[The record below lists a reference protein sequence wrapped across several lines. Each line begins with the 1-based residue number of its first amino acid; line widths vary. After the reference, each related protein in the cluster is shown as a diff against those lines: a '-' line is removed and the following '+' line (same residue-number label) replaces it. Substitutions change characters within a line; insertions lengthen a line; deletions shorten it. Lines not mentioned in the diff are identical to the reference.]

1 MPDGSASH
9 NTIKR
14 HRSARF
20 VLPAETMIPP
30 LPASITIT
38 EPTIAHHA
46 ATVLRL
52 KPNTH
57 LTVIHAE
64 LEASYLAKVC
74 DVNSKHLTLE
84 ILSEDETVS
93 DGLPHI
99 TLMAALIKGQ
109 RWDWLLQKATE
120 LGVRTIQPV
129 ITQRTVVKTEEWK
142 NKLPRWQDITR
153 AAVEQCDGRFL
164 PNILEPLPIRQAAQG
179 IANTTTKLV
188 MMERG
193 EGRVSLMKALSQ
205 PLPKSLCIAVGPEGG
220 LTPDELEHLI
230 ANGFQ
235 PIHYGRRILKAET
248 AAIACLAGIVAIYDD
263 AHHDAEEAASS

>member
-1 MPDGSASH
+1 MTEAIPAP
-9 NTIKR
+9 NTVKR

-30 LPASITIT
+30 LPTSITIT

-57 LTVIHAE
+57 LTVIHTK
-64 LEASYLAKVC
+64 LEASYLAKVL
-74 DVNSKHLTLE
+74 DITTKHLTLE
-84 ILSEDETVS
+84 ILSQDEAVS

-120 LGVRTIQPV
+120 LGVRTIQP
-129 ITQRTVVKTEEWK
+129 IISQRTVVKTEEWR
-142 NKLPRWQDITR
+142 NKTARWQDITR

-164 PNILEPLPIRQAAQG
+164 PVILEPLPLEQAAQG
-179 IANTTTKLV
+179 ITATTKLV
-188 MMERG
+188 MME
-193 EGRVSLMKALSQ
+193 VQ
-205 PLPKSLCIAVGPEGG
+205 
-220 LTPDELEHLI
+220 
-230 ANGFQ
+230 
-235 PIHYGRRILKAET
+235 
-248 AAIACLAGIVAIYDD
+248 
-263 AHHDAEEAASS
+263 

>member
-1 MPDGSASH
+1 MPDGSASPS
-9 NTIKR
+9 TIKR

-30 LPASITIT
+30 LPAFITIT

-52 KPNTH
+52 KPETH
-57 LTVIHAE
+57 LTFIHTGI
-64 LEASYLAKVC
+64 EASYLAKVS
-74 DVNSKHLTLE
+74 DINSKYLTLE
-84 ILSEDETVS
+84 ILSQDEAVS

-120 LGVRTIQPV
+120 LGVRVIQPV

-142 NKLPRWQDITR
+142 NKLPRWQEITR

-164 PNILEPLPIRQAAQG
+164 PTILEPTPLSQATQS
-179 IANTTTKLV
+179 IASNTTKLV

-193 EGRVSLMKALSQ
+193 EERVSLMKALTHR
-205 PLPKSLCIAVGPEGG
+205 LPKSLCIAVGPEGG
-220 LTPDELEHLI
+220 LTSDELEALV
-230 ANGFQ
+230 ASGFQ

-263 AHHDAEEAASS
+263 THHDAEEAASS